1 MIFGYNGRDGVIT
14 DANGLLYMRARYY
27 SPELRRFINADIIPG
42 EISDSTSLNRYA
54 YVNGNPVSYV
64 DPFGLKGFW
73 SGLWNGVKK
82 VAKKVEDWCDKT
94 INNIVNNAKNLP
106 KKAKKAFKAIENFVL
121 GEDSDYLLGN
131 DYFYKQRCD
140 GNHEYNKAHDK
151 IGNSTDDLIKD
162 QDAPDVKHL
171 KVGISDVGYSGCET
185 VAVYNAK
192 ILLGDTDVSL
202 ADTIKSFEEE
212 NAFFLQNFLFG
223 WAGGNP
229 YSISRVLSNDG
240 IKYETIDDFGD
251 IYMKIPGIYIVSFW
265 NSMDYLSMIHTI
277 TIKIPGDNGEPYTS
291 YNGNITN
298 IPHSQFI
305 TGGKV
310 SRK

>member
-1 MIFGYNGRDGVIT
+1 MGVF
-14 DANGLLYMRARYY
+14 N
-27 SPELRRFINADIIPG
+27 
-42 EISDSTSLNRYA
+42 
-54 YVNGNPVSYV
+54 
-64 DPFGLKGFW
+64 
-73 SGLWNGVKK
+73 
-82 VAKKVEDWCDKT
+82 
-94 INNIVNNAKNLP
+94 
-106 KKAKKAFKAIENFVL
+106 
-121 GEDSDYLLGN
+121 
-131 DYFYKQRCD
+131 
-140 GNHEYNKAHDK
+140 
-151 IGNSTDDLIKD
+151 
-162 QDAPDVKHL
+162 
-171 KVGISDVGYSGCET
+171 VGYSGCEI

-192 ILLGDTDVSL
+192 ILLGDTNVSL
-202 ADTIKSFEEE
+202 ADTIKSFEKEH
-212 NAFFLQNFLFG
+212 ALTFQYDSYGFL
-223 WAGGNP
+223 GGNP